1 MLEIISVPDRI
12 SPMFFAHLRK
22 SLCHL
27 LLTVLS
33 GTALSLTAA
42 PTGPTLQFG
51 YVPGT
56 APTNLISRFMYF
68 VPLISPEPVT
78 MVISPG
84 NTQGARLLSFQC
96 KTNKTTFVTQGDF
109 EFVGSGSLQNIF
121 DHTEVIQQHM
131 KELQAGETLTRQLSG
146 ISVTGDGRCI
156 VEISG
161 AWTNGAPRADK
172 VQLHFDAH
180 GKTSPVT
187 ICLQDL
193 IYRDGKVQIENEL
206 IARINTLTFQRATG
220 TPKMEVALD
229 SIKRSDAGDSLWQ
242 NFVGG
247 LKGSVANLFIPPLK
261 IQGEGQQTMLDF
273 GQAIATQ
280 KLDFTF
286 PLATRLKTDATPK
299 PDAKE

>member
-1 MLEIISVPDRI
+1 MLEIMPAPDKI
-12 SPMFFAHLRK
+12 SPMFFARLHRI
-22 SLCHL
+22 LCCGL
-27 LLTVLS
+27 LAVLS
-33 GTALSLTAA
+33 GTTLTLIAE

-51 YVPGT
+51 YAPGT

-78 MVISPG
+78 MLISPG
-84 NTQGARLLSFQC
+84 NSQGARLLTFNC
-96 KTNKTTFVTQGDF
+96 RTNRSSFVTKCDF

-121 DHTEVIQQHM
+121 DHTEVIQQNM
-131 KELQAGETLTRQLSG
+131 KDLQAGETLTKQLSA

-161 AWTNGAPRADK
+161 AWINGAPRADK

-193 IYRDGKVQIENEL
+193 IYRDGKVQIKNEL
-206 IARINTLTFQRATG
+206 IARINTLTFQRGTG
-220 TPKMEVALD
+220 IPKMEVSLD
-229 SIKRSDAGDSLWQ
+229 SIKRSDAGDSRWQ
-242 NFVGG
+242 NFVGE

-261 IQGEGQQTMLDF
+261 IQAEGQQAMLDF
-273 GQAIATQ
+273 GQALTTQ
-280 KLDFTF
+280 QLEFTF
-286 PLATRLKTDATPK
+286 PLATRLKVDSTPK
-299 PDAKE
+299 SAATK

>member
-1 MLEIISVPDRI
+1 MLEIISAPAKI
-12 SPMFFAHLRK
+12 SPMLFPCLHRI
-22 SLCHL
+22 LCRWL
-27 LLTVLS
+27 LAVLS
-33 GTALSLTAA
+33 GTTLTLIAE

-51 YVPGT
+51 YAPGT

-78 MVISPG
+78 MLISPG
-84 NTQGARLLSFQC
+84 NTQGARLLTFHC
-96 KTNKTTFVTQGDF
+96 RTNKTTFVTQGDF
-109 EFVGSGSLQNIF
+109 EFVGSGYLQNIF
-121 DHTEVIQQHM
+121 DHTEVIQRHM

-146 ISVTGDGRCI
+146 ISVTGTGRCI

-161 AWTNGAPRADK
+161 NWTNGAPHVNK
-172 VQLHFDAH
+172 VQLQFDAH

-206 IARINTLTFQRATG
+206 IARINTLTFQRGTG
-220 TPKMEVALD
+220 IPKMEVALD

-261 IQGEGQQTMLDF
+261 IQAEGQQAMLDF

-286 PLATRLKTDATPK
+286 PLATRLKVDSAPK
-299 PDAKE
+299 PDAKQ